1 MTDLGRTQD
10 LKRFTRRRSKL
21 ALLKITAY
29 GDPLLRKQAAKVK
42 TIDEDLKDLAED
54 MLETMHSATGI
65 GLAAPQVG
73 VSKMFFIVDWSQLSD
88 DDDPKSDDGFQVYI
102 NPTVQKVNGNVTGL
116 DEGCLS
122 LPEVT
127 AEVPRADHIEFT
139 YQNLEGEEVTEE
151 LDGYPARVFQH
162 EYDHLLGI
170 LFIDRIAAS
179 ERKKV
184 QGTLQDI
191 LSGKIKAFDGT
202 KDNSK

>member
-1 MTDLGRTQD
+1 M
-10 LKRFTRRRSKL
+10 RRKIKL

-29 GDPLLRKQAAKVK
+29 GDPLLRKQAAKVEV
-42 TIDEDLKDLAED
+42 IDEDFKKITRD
-54 MLETMHSATGI
+54 MLETMHAATGI

-88 DDDPKSDDGFQVYI
+88 DDDPKRNDGVVVYI
-102 NPTVQKVNGNVTGL
+102 NPTILKISGDAASF

-127 AEVPRADHIEFT
+127 AEVVRSDHIEFT
-139 YQNLEGEEVTEE
+139 YQNLEGEEITEV

-162 EYDHLLGI
+162 EYDHLQGV
-170 LFIDRIAAS
+170 LFIDRITAS
-179 ERKKV
+179 ERKKI

-202 KDNSK
+202 QITASKGVL